1 MHLSFVSTTP
11 GRAGNP
17 RGFDT
22 ESLPGGRGFDSNSGP
37 PGILTT
43 PSQESSILQ
52 NGALNDESMEK
63 LSIEDI
69 VVFFEENNLHE
80 VAVVFKG
87 EHIYISFIKR
97 NKNVLLSMF

>member
-1 MHLSFVSTTP
+1 
-11 GRAGNP
+11 
-17 RGFDT
+17 
-22 ESLPGGRGFDSNSGP
+22 
-37 PGILTT
+37 LTT

-87 EHIYISFIKR
+87 EYIYISFIKR